1 MDISLLSSIPTDSL
15 YKFMSISGLMIL
27 LSSLLIPFY
36 FMNNYQMKYYDL
48 KKTND
53 LTGLKVIMLI
63 ERITIGLAAS
73 GGKCKDFYTEH
84 SHLNGFEFYNQFGP
98 WLTIQ
103 KNAPDMREELVTLTS
118 TLGDDFDDII
128 KQIRK
133 EQIEIECE
141 TKKIELLYCQLDIL
155 QSVQKL
161 GVFIG
166 SVLTISG
173 LILWYKK
180 LQVFIDA
187 SIVAGG

>member
-1 MDISLLSSIPTDSL
+1 
-15 YKFMSISGLMIL
+15 
-27 LSSLLIPFY
+27 
-36 FMNNYQMKYYDL
+36 MKYYDL

-53 LTGLKVIMLI
+53 LTGLKVILLI

-84 SHLNGFEFYNQFGP
+84 SHLNGFEFFNQFRP
-98 WLTIQ
+98 WLMIQ
-103 KNAPDMREELVTLTS
+103 KNSPDMREELVTLTS

-128 KQIRK
+128 KQIRN

-141 TKKIELLYCQLDIL
+141 TKKIELLYGQLDIL

-166 SVLTISG
+166 SVLTTSG
-173 LILWYKK
+173 LILWYEK